1 MTPTAKGRSPRT
13 ILLLAALAQNVSIG
27 FTFGTYGV
35 LLLGVEETFGA
46 SRSALGAGLAL
57 TTLVMGLLSPAV
69 GGAMER
75 FSIRSIMMLGAFCMA
90 AGLVGA
96 SLASNVGIFLACF
109 GGLAAVGV
117 TLMGPLPC
125 AALVTHWFDEGRGK
139 AMGLAMAP
147 LGVMLMPPLAGFLT
161 ENWGWRHTCLGLGL
175 ATLPLIPAFLL
186 LQDRPR
192 KEAQDP
198 DAASA
203 TPTPEAVGMGPR
215 ELLRR
220 KPYWAVALAGGLLL
234 GGSNT
239 IITHMVPMVS
249 GWGISLSRASLIV
262 AVQGAAGMV
271 GALLFGAI
279 ADRLGP
285 ARALTLNA
293 TLQVGV
299 WSLLLLEPGFA
310 PMLVVAFGVGMGAGS
325 VFPVIG
331 LLVAKLFGEA
341 SFGRAM
347 GLFQLLVVPFNFGGP
362 LLAGSLYDWSGAY
375 KLTLAIHMLSYA
387 VAAGVFFLLAS
398 NARNRSG

>member
-1 MTPTAKGRSPRT
+1 VTSTAKGRSPQT

-75 FSIRSIMMLGAFCMA
+75 FSIRSIMMLGAFCLA

-96 SLASNVGIFLACF
+96 SQASHVGIFLASF

-139 AMGLAMAP
+139 AMGLVMAP
-147 LGVMLMPPLAGFLT
+147 LGVMLMPPLAGFLA
-161 ENWGWRHTCLGLGL
+161 ERWGWQQTCLGLGL

-186 LQDRPR
+186 LQDQPAKRMP
-192 KEAQDP
+192 APGAVSTDP
-198 DAASA
+198 A
-203 TPTPEAVGMGPR
+203 PEAPGMGPR

-249 GWGISLSRASLIV
+249 GWGIPLSHASMIV

-293 TLQVGV
+293 TLQVGA

-310 PMLVVAFGVGMGAGS
+310 AMLVVAFGVGMGAGS
-325 VFPVIG
+325 VFAVIG

-347 GLFQLLVVPFNFGGP
+347 GLFQLLVVPFNFGAP
-362 LLAGSLYDWSGAY
+362 LLAGSLYDWSGTY
-375 KLTLAIHMLSYA
+375 KLSLAIHMLSYA
-387 VAAGVFFLLAS
+387 VAAGIFLLT
-398 NARNRSG
+398 ARHTNSPSH